1 MDTQLEKALA
11 NYDMIMGRTGSLY
24 DELEPLRDVAFRF
37 QEMMMIYKAAIRE
50 VRTKLEVLNDEFQV
64 RSKRNPIRYIKQRVK
79 RPDSILEKLHRRG
92 FEISLDSMIKNLN
105 DIAGIRVVCAY
116 ERDIYDIAQ
125 MLTKQ
130 DDVKLILTKDYI
142 KNPKPNGYRSYHM
155 IIAYTVNTIKG
166 PKEISAEIQIRTM
179 AMNFWATIEHS
190 LQYKY
195 KENIP
200 DYIQKKLIGA
210 SEAIIE
216 IDKAMSDVRDE
227 IMDAQN
233 SHQKKEN
240 LVKDIL
246 NNIQNLYKVANK
258 REVTK
263 IQDEFYKVYV
273 MNDMMQLQ
281 HFASQLDIISE
292 GYQTQSLT

>member
-79 RPDSILEKLHRRG
+79 RPNSILEKLHRRG

-142 KNPKPNGYRSYHM
+142 KNPKPNGYRSLHLL
-155 IIAYTVNTIKG
+155 I
-166 PKEISAEIQIRTM
+166 EIPVFFSDRKQFVKVEVQIRTM

-200 DYIQKKLIGA
+200 EYIQQKLLDA

-216 IDKAMSDVRDE
+216 VDHEMSDVRDE

-233 SHQKKEN
+233 SHRKKET

-246 NNIQNLYKVANK
+246 NNIQNLYKVANQ

-273 MNDMMQLQ
+273 LDDMLQLK
-281 HFASQLDIISE
+281 HFARQLDIISE
-292 GYQTQSLT
+292 GYRAQSL

>member
-79 RPDSILEKLHRRG
+79 RPNSILEKLHRRG

-142 KNPKPNGYRSYHM
+142 KNPKPNGYRSLHLL
-155 IIAYTVNTIKG
+155 I
-166 PKEISAEIQIRTM
+166 EIPVFFSDRKQFVKVEVQIRTM
-179 AMNFWATIEHS
+179 AMDFWASLEHQLRYKSEDEQDEEIVNELRLCAETIHDTDVRMQRIYEKISESQTIE
-190 LQYKY
+190 
-195 KENIP
+195 E
-200 DYIQKKLIGA
+200 KLC
-210 SEAIIE
+210 
-216 IDKAMSDVRDE
+216 IDKGSD
-227 IMDAQN
+227 N
-233 SHQKKEN
+233 
-240 LVKDIL
+240 
-246 NNIQNLYKVANK
+246 
-258 REVTK
+258 
-263 IQDEFYKVYV
+263 
-273 MNDMMQLQ
+273 
-281 HFASQLDIISE
+281 DIIS
-292 GYQTQSLT
+292 LFNDAF